1 MANINSLVKEI
12 EDLFGTTA
20 KDNVIYFNDVT
31 CSTPIPLPVV
41 DAVKAIAEEYPEFG
55 VQIGTYSVKVLN
67 QDVRPVHTEQSINN
81 SADKNIE
88 SSKVGSIHDNYVI
101 GRLP

>member
-1 MANINSLVKEI
+1 MDKLIKEI
-12 EDLFGTTA
+12 ENLFGTTA

-31 CSTPIPLPVV
+31 CNTPIPLPVV
-41 DAVKAIAEEYPEFG
+41 EAVKAIAEEYPEFG

-67 QDVRPVHTEQSINN
+67 QNVRPVRSEQPINN
-81 SADKNIE
+81 SVNKKIE
-88 SSKVGSIHDNYVI
+88 SSKVGSIHDNYII

>member
-1 MANINSLVKEI
+1 MDKLIKEI
-12 EDLFGTTA
+12 ENLFGTTA

-31 CSTPIPLPVV
+31 CNTPIPLPVV
-41 DAVKAIAEEYPEFG
+41 EAVKAIAEEYPDLG

-67 QDVRPVHTEQSINN
+67 QNVRPVRTEQPINN
-81 SADKNIE
+81 SVNKEIE
-88 SSKVGSIHDNYVI
+88 SSNVGNIHDNYVI

>member
-1 MANINSLVKEI
+1 MDKLIKEI

-20 KDNVIYFNDVT
+20 KDNVIYFNDIT
-31 CSTPIPLPVV
+31 CNTPIPLPVV

-67 QDVRPVHTEQSINN
+67 KNVRPVHTEQSINN
-81 SADKNIE
+81 SVNKEIE

>member
-1 MANINSLVKEI
+1 MDKLIKEI
-12 EDLFGTTA
+12 ENLFGTTA
-20 KDNVIYFNDVT
+20 KDNVIYFNDIT
-31 CSTPIPLPVV
+31 CNTPIPLPVV

-67 QDVRPVHTEQSINN
+67 QNVRPVHSEQPINN
-81 SADKNIE
+81 SVDKEIE